1 MDSNKK
7 LQYLNWSSKN
17 FLRNGLSDLI
27 VTMQNLSILRKSYK
41 QTIILLLLGIILRI
55 TDQSRVFLPT
65 KNKTINVQNL
75 FYFAV
80 SRVTYHNAEV
90 EIRTPTTL
98 KVLLLSINKFKELF

>member
-1 MDSNKK
+1 MDINKK

-55 TDQSRVFLPT
+55 TEKSEYFYPQKIRPLMH
-65 KNKTINVQNL
+65 NL

-80 SRVTYHNAEV
+80 SRGTYHNAEV

>member
-1 MDSNKK
+1 MDINKK

-80 SRVTYHNAEV
+80 SKGNLPQCRSGDSNPYNPKSTSAIH
-90 EIRTPTTL
+90 
-98 KVLLLSINKFKELF
+98 